1 MCPESRCPGQGPR
14 EPITVTADMA
24 TKSKSSRK
32 RPSARPANGT
42 PESRLTREDWL
53 TAALDALV
61 SDGVENVKVLPLAE
75 RLGVSR
81 SSFYWFFRSR
91 EQLLDH
97 LLQRWQVANTR
108 GIVEQ
113 AAAPSA
119 TVTEGVL
126 NIFTCWMD
134 ESLFDPRLDFAVRE
148 WSRRSGHVRRAV
160 DQADDARVEAIKRMF
175 LRHGYRDGDAFIRA
189 RVLYFMQIGY
199 YSLDLEESIA
209 TRLTYVSDYLRAFT
223 GREPTRREVARFAK
237 AIKRR

>member
-1 MCPESRCPGQGPR
+1 M
-14 EPITVTADMA
+14 TV
-24 TKSKSSRK
+24 KSKLSRK
-32 RPSARPANGT
+32 RPSAANGS

-61 SDGVENVKVLPLAE
+61 SDGVENVKVLTLAE

-91 EQLLDH
+91 EHLLDQ

-108 GIVEQ
+108 GIIER

-175 LRHGYRDGDAFIRA
+175 LRHGYRDRDAFIRA

-209 TRLTYVSDYLRAFT
+209 IRLTYVSDYLRAFT
-223 GREPTRREVARFAK
+223 GREPTRHEVATFAK
-237 AIKRR
+237 AIRRR